1 MSQKLYTMGNIVKMV
16 WQSNIYS
23 EIHTGSES
31 LPQYVNIVY
40 SFHTMETLLL
50 GKAVGNFHQNIFDE
64 EKKSASV

>member
-1 MSQKLYTMGNIVKMV
+1 MGNIVKMV

-40 SFHTMETLLL
+40 SFHTMETLLVA
-50 GKAVGNFHQNIFDE
+50 KAVGNFHQNIFDE
-64 EKKSASV
+64 EKKSVSV